1 MSHIN
6 VMRGCGVRNPISY
19 ISGVKKQ
26 REKNPKQMSMFEAVK
41 KAQERL
47 AERLAADNPQEAHVQ
62 FERPRGGSL
71 SPEKFTLILTSRQY
85 GNCICDDMSR
95 YVANVELMK
104 NGKGMVAMTYFFG
117 TKVTKTLYFENLKSV
132 KVTYV
137 DEWVPE
143 NLKKEEVEVENEN
156 LPF

>member
-1 MSHIN
+1 
-6 VMRGCGVRNPISY
+6 
-19 ISGVKKQ
+19 
-26 REKNPKQMSMFEAVK
+26 MSMIHAVK
-41 KAQERL
+41 NAQKRLVER
-47 AERLAADNPQEAHVQ
+47 EAAGNPQEAHIK

-71 SPEKFTLILTSRQY
+71 NPEKFTLILTARQY
-85 GNCICDDMSR
+85 GDCICDDMSR
-95 YVANVELMK
+95 YVANVEVMK
-104 NGKGMVAMTYFFG
+104 NGKGLVAMTYFFG
-117 TKVTKTLYFENLKSV
+117 TKVTKTLYFEDLKSV

>member
-1 MSHIN
+1 MNMIH
-6 VMRGCGVRNPISY
+6 
-19 ISGVKKQ
+19 
-26 REKNPKQMSMFEAVK
+26 AVK

-47 AERLAADNPQEAHVQ
+47 VEQFNAGNPQEAHIQ

-71 SPEKFTLILTSRQY
+71 SPEKFTLVLNTGKY
-85 GNCICDDMSR
+85 GDCIIDDYNRYMSTAE
-95 YVANVELMK
+95 VMK
-104 NGKGMVAMTYFFG
+104 NGKGVVAMTYFFG
-117 TKVTKTLYFENLKSV
+117 TKVTKTLYFEDLKCV

-143 NLKKEEVEVENEN
+143 NTKKEVEVEPEN

>member
-1 MSHIN
+1 MGSFGSPF
-6 VMRGCGVRNPISY
+6 VYSWGK
-19 ISGVKKQ
+19 VKAK
-26 REKNPKQMSMFEAVK
+26 EKQMSMIQAVK
-41 KAQERL
+41 NAQERL
-47 AERLAADNPQEAHVQ
+47 IERFNAGNPQEAHIQ

-71 SPEKFTLILTSRQY
+71 SGEKFTLILNTREY
-85 GNCICDDMSR
+85 GNCIVDDMNR
-95 YVANVELMK
+95 YMANVELMK

-117 TKVTKTLYFENLKSV
+117 TKVTKTLYFENLKYL

-143 NLKKEEVEVENEN
+143 NMKEKETEVETEN